1 MNNMP
6 IRYIALVAVLT
17 MLGGCVPRS
26 YQEEPQFGQTVRE
39 NRAIQTVN
47 PTGIPPSGPVAL
59 DGSTGKAAVDRYIST
74 FITPPPP
81 VNVFSIGVGAS
92 GSSAMTVPSVMGT
105 SSY

>member
-1 MNNMP
+1 MKMMT
-6 IRYIALVAVLT
+6 RYFTLMAALM

-47 PTGIPPSGPVAL
+47 PKGIPPSGPVAL
-59 DGSTGKAAVDRYIST
+59 DGTTAKAAMDRYIST

-92 GSSAMTVPSVMGT
+92 GSAPMTVPSVMGT
-105 SSY
+105 SPY